1 MVFSLGSP
9 SRKGVSWEKPS
20 VGKNK
25 VNGNK
30 GKDPTE
36 GGEGLKEIETFQ
48 SGRSIKEFHRILK
61 EEDNHEYLCWK
72 SIL

>member
-1 MVFSLGSP
+1 MVLSLGSP
-9 SRKGVSWEKPS
+9 SHKGVSWETAS
-20 VGKNK
+20 VEKNE

-48 SGRSIKEFHRILK
+48 SGR
-61 EEDNHEYLCWK
+61 
-72 SIL
+72 